1 MATREKILIV
11 DDRRE
16 NLVALRQ
23 VLSEIDTEVIEASSG
38 NEALRLTLHHE
49 FALAILDVLM
59 PGMDGYELACLL
71 RGDARTQR
79 LPIIFLT
86 ATDREE
92 AQVFKGY
99 EAGAVDYLVKPYN
112 PLFLLS
118 KVRVFLELHAK
129 NAALAEKVAALAA
142 SEERYRSLVMTV
154 PDIVYRVDPDG
165 RFTFLNDAVRL
176 LGYRPEELIGEHFTK
191 IIAPEDAEAARHAA
205 AVAKLAGQQTGP
217 ADSPR
222 LFDER
227 RSGPRMTTGLEL
239 RLLSRT
245 SDHERSKLSLAA
257 NGGFFL
263 VEVNSSGVYS
273 KSEEGEHASYLGCI
287 GVIRDISERKRAELE
302 LARYREHLEDLVAER
317 TKELEARNRE
327 ISDLNADLEQRVE
340 QRTAELRAANAEL
353 ESFTYSVSHDLR
365 APLRAMSGLAQ
376 ILADGYADRL
386 GQAGRQRIDQIVD
399 SARRMQ
405 DLIEGLLQ
413 LSHSTRGELQRVPVD
428 LSALACRTL
437 EEHAAAEPSRA
448 VRWEIEEGLIAEGD
462 PRMLEVLMQNLLGNA
477 WKYTG
482 RTPDALIRVHADH
495 SASPL
500 RYFVIDNGAGFNM
513 AHAGQL
519 FQPFRRLHSQSEF
532 QGIGI
537 GLATVQRIVHR
548 HGGEIHVDATPGQGA
563 RFFFTLATSE
573 KAARE

>member
-1 MATREKILIV
+1 MATCEKILIV

-16 NLVALRQ
+16 NLAALRQ
-23 VLSEIDTEVIEASSG
+23 VLSEIDAEVMEATSG
-38 NEALRLTLHHE
+38 NEALMLTLHHE

-59 PGMDGYELACLL
+59 PGMDGYELASLL

-92 AQVFKGY
+92 AQIFKGY
-99 EAGAVDYLVKPYN
+99 EAGGVDYLVKPYN

-118 KVRVFLELHAK
+118 KVRIFLDLHAK

-191 IIAPEDAEAARHAA
+191 LIAPDDAQAASYD
-205 AVAKLAGQQTGP
+205 AVLARLAGQQTGP

-227 RSGPRMTTGLEL
+227 RSGPRMTTGLEVRL
-239 RLLSRT
+239 RPQAGSNV
-245 SDHERSKLSLAA
+245 SSKLSLAA
-257 NGGFFL
+257 NEGFFL
-263 VEVNSSGVYS
+263 VEVNSSGIYS
-273 KSEEGEHASYLGCI
+273 RTAGGKHSTYLGSI
-287 GVIRDISERKRAELE
+287 GVIRDISERKRAEWE

-327 ISDLNADLEQRVE
+327 INDLNADLERRVE

-353 ESFTYSVSHDLR
+353 ESFTYAVSHDLR
-365 APLRAMSGLAQ
+365 SPLRAMSGLAQ
-376 ILADGYADRL
+376 ILAEECAEEISEVGC
-386 GQAGRQRIDQIVD
+386 QRINQIID
-399 SARRMQ
+399 SARRMR

-428 LSALACRTL
+428 LSALARRIL
-437 EEHAAAEPSRA
+437 DEHAAAEPSRA
-448 VRWEIEEGLIAEGD
+448 VRWEIEEGLTAEGD
-462 PRMLEVLMQNLLGNA
+462 PRMLEALMQNLLGNA

-482 RTPDALIRVHADH
+482 RTTDALIRIYADH
-495 SASPL
+495 AASPL
-500 RYFVIDNGAGFNM
+500 RYIVVDNGAGFDM

-548 HGGEIHVDATPGQGA
+548 HGGEIQADAAPGQGA
-563 RFFFTLATSE
+563 RFFFTLAPSE
-573 KAARE
+573 KARMG